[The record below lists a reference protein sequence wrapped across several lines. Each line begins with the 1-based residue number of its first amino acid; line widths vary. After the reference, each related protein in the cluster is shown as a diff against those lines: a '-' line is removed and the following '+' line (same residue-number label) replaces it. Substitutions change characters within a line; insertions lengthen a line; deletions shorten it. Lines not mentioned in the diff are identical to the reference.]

1 MNLSFN
7 RKMALGMIRQ
17 LRVGRR
23 RVREMRVIAT
33 GGHLYFETP
42 LATASSEAL
51 VLEPGAFLVGVEP
64 FAQLLRSY
72 AAKDSLTLTADAGHF
87 RLDNFKG
94 QVRAYDPAPKLAD
107 DAPPPEPDD
116 ASLEPDPQSW
126 ARL

>member
-23 RVREMRVIAT
+23 AEREMRVIAT
-33 GGHLYFETP
+33 AGHLYFETP

-51 VLEPGAFLVGVEP
+51 VLEPGAFVVGVET

-72 AAKDSLTLTADAGHF
+72 PDKDSLTLTADAEHF

-94 QVRAYDPAPKLAD
+94 QVRAYDPAPVLAD
-107 DAPPPEPDD
+107 EPAQAEPDD